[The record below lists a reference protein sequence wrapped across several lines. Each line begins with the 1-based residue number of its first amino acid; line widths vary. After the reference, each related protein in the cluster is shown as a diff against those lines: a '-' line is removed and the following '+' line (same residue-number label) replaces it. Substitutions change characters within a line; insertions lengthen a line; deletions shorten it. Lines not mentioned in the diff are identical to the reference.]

1 MKNEGLCLD
10 DSYIADDLNDP
21 EELESTWE
29 TWTPDPIDADPLSKL
44 RYMRICQIIQ
54 FGFCRQGCRSG
65 FKLLESPLTFLQDCF
80 AKAKSLFIK

>member
-29 TWTPDPIDADPLSKL
+29 TWTPDPIDAESSSKL
-44 RYMRICQIIQ
+44 RYY
-54 FGFCRQGCRSG
+54 
-65 FKLLESPLTFLQDCF
+65 
-80 AKAKSLFIK
+80 